1 MSLRYD
7 TTTPNYIPE
16 MADAMLAKLR
26 AAAET
31 VAKNFMML
39 RFVLVFCDVK
49 ILVWWSD
56 VNVS

>member
-7 TTTPNYIPE
+7 IKRSSYIPD

-39 RFVLVFCDVK
+39 RFVLVFCDIK
-49 ILVWWSD
+49 ILIWWTD